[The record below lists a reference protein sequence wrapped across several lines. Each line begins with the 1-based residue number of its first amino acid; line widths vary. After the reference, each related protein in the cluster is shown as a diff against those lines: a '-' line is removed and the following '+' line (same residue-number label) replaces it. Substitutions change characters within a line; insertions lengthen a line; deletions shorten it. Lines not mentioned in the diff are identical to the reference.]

1 MVFQWFWGL
10 ATIGNDGF
18 QWFSTIGPTMEW
30 LPTIVE
36 VYSHDIYINFSIN
49 LYFLSMV
56 DKVSLVENIS
66 SKAGTANAK
75 NCSVML
81 VSLRLGLGQLN
92 LSRWNWDATKLKANL
107 WAIQCFPC
115 RLGFPPQLMHP
126 PVLCN
131 VWFVLCISSF
141 PYTRQSFPQIW
152 YIFAGL
158 IS

>member
-1 MVFQWFWGL
+1 
-10 ATIGNDGF
+10 
-18 QWFSTIGPTMEW
+18 
-30 LPTIVE
+30 
-36 VYSHDIYINFSIN
+36 
-49 LYFLSMV
+49 MV

-81 VSLRLGLGQLN
+81 VSLRLGLRQLN
-92 LSRWNWDATKLKANL
+92 LSRWNWDAPKLKANL

-141 PYTRQSFPQIW
+141 PKLSTNMVHICWTYFLVNRKKLIW
-152 YIFAGL
+152 LLKTNLRCVGILLLPLFLHILLTIFGTHL
-158 IS
+158 LLKKNEKPKH